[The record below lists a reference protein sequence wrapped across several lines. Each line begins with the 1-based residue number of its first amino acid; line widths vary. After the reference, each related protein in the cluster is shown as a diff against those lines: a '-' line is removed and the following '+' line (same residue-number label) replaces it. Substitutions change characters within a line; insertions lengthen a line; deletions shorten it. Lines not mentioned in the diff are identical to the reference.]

1 MHQYERKLLM
11 QEHEAVEAEKIQLEM
26 SKSRLTEWALKLK
39 NEKLRLA
46 TGKKVQDGRA
56 KDLNDR
62 AKKLEKQRQ
71 LLAHDKN

>member
-1 MHQYERKLLM
+1 
-11 QEHEAVEAEKIQLEM
+11 M

-46 TGKKVQDGRA
+46 TEKKVQDGRA
-56 KDLNDR
+56 KDLNDK

-71 LLAHDKN
+71 LMTQDKS